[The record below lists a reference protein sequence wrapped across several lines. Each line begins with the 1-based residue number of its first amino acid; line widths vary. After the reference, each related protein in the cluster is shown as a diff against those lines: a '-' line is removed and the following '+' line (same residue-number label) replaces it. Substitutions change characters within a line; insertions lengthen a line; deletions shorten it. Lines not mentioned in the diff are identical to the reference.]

1 MYSDRAIKDRLQQ
14 ELINAV
20 RTVQDEMKINF
31 THVNVEFDIYG
42 DQSKVAFAVLP
53 EEYSRPNA

>member
-1 MYSDRAIKDRLQQ
+1 MYSNKAIKERLEQ
-14 ELINAV
+14 ELVKAV
-20 RTVQDEMKINF
+20 KVIQDEMKINF

>member
-1 MYSDRAIKDRLQQ
+1 MYNNRVIKDRLEQ
-14 ELINAV
+14 ELIKAV
-20 RTVQDEMKINF
+20 ETVQDEMKINF

-42 DQSKVAFAVLP
+42 DQSKLAFAVLP

>member
-14 ELINAV
+14 ELVMAV
-20 RTVQDEMKINF
+20 KTVQDEMKINF

-42 DQSKVAFAVLP
+42 DQSKVAFAVLHK
-53 EEYSRPNA
+53 EYSRPNA